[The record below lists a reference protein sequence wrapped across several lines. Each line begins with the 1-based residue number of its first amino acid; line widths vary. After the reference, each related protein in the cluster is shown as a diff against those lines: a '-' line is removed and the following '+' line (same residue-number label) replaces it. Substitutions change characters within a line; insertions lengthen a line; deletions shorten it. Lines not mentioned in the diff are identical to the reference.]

1 MPTLPQ
7 ETPRIIG
14 VAPKDPWD
22 RLTQSGTSHHL
33 FAALQRRQALHD
45 AVSAQLPDGLELAAK
60 AASFWPRRR
69 RWVERYEYS
78 PLRRALRSRLA
89 TQRVS
94 RLAAGRPYTT
104 LQIGA
109 WYSVGRTDSGPRLRA
124 SFHDANLARYSREGG
139 FIEDASAPHIKREF
153 AAERRLFDQLDVIFT
168 RSDWLRESFIEDFGQ
183 DPGKVVTTWSG
194 ANVVALPSSI
204 PARPPSPMRFLF
216 VGYDFERK
224 GGPFLLEAFA
234 KLRQSHPDA
243 ELWIV
248 GPEAGDP
255 APGVRWHGV
264 VDRRTEAGDR
274 QMASLHREA
283 TALVM
288 TSRYEPFG
296 NALLEAMAYGLPCI
310 GSTRCA
316 MPEII
321 DAGRTGL
328 LVAPEDSAALAGAL
342 GELAA
347 DPARAQAMGEAG
359 FKRLH
364 ERFTWDV
371 VTERIVAEME
381 ARTPNPG

>member
-1 MPTLPQ
+1 MP
-7 ETPRIIG
+7 EEAPRIIG

-33 FAALQRRQALHD
+33 FTALDRRDALLD
-45 AVSAQLPDGLELAAK
+45 AVSAQLPNGLEVAAK
-60 AASFWPRRR
+60 AASFWPRRS

-94 RLAAGRPYTT
+94 RMADGRPYAT

-109 WYSVGRTDSGPRLRA
+109 WYSVGETGSGPRLRA
-124 SFHDANLARYSREGG
+124 SFHDANLARFSREGG
-139 FIEDASAPHIKREF
+139 FIEDIAAPHIQREL
-153 AAERRLFDQLDVIFT
+153 AAERRLFDRLDVIFT
-168 RSDWLRESFIEDFGQ
+168 RSDWLRESFIEHFGQ

-194 ANVVALPSSI
+194 ANVTGLPTAI
-204 PARPPSPMRFLF
+204 PERPASPMRILF

-234 KLRQSHPDA
+234 KLRESHPDA
-243 ELWIV
+243 ELWLV

-255 APGVRWHGV
+255 APGVRWHGTI
-264 VDRRTEAGDR
+264 DRRAEAGDR
-274 QMASLHREA
+274 QMASLHRDA
-283 TALVM
+283 TVLVM

-321 DAGRTGL
+321 EANRTGL
-328 LVAPEDSAALAGAL
+328 LVPPEDSAALARAL
-342 GELAA
+342 LELAD
-347 DPARAQAMGEAG
+347 DPARARAMGEAG

-371 VTERIVAEME
+371 VTERIVAEMQ
-381 ARTPNPG
+381 ARMPSAG